1 MKNKL
6 FETAISNVHTNT
18 TEKIQDYTDRL
29 DKLKLSIWRNKITNT
44 GLPYV
49 ITEVGVVLF
58 FGGQIQKYY
67 EITHCK
73 DERPYSNETDLFNL
87 EKVSG
92 ICPIAFDKI
101 S

>member
-1 MKNKL
+1 MNNLK
-6 FETAISNVHTNT
+6 IST
-18 TEKIQDYTDRL
+18 
-29 DKLKLSIWRNKITNT
+29 WRNKITNT

-67 EITHCK
+67 EITHCHN
-73 DERPYSNETDLFNL
+73 ERPYSNETDLFNL
-87 EKVSG
+87 EKESG

-101 S
+101 

>member
-1 MKNKL
+1 MNNLK
-6 FETAISNVHTNT
+6 ISN
-18 TEKIQDYTDRL
+18 
-29 DKLKLSIWRNKITNT
+29 WRNKTTKN

-58 FGGQIQKYY
+58 FGGSIQKYY
-67 EITHCK
+67 EITHCHN
-73 DERPYSNETDLFNL
+73 ERPYSNETDLFNL

-92 ICPIAFDKI
+92 ICPFAFEKI